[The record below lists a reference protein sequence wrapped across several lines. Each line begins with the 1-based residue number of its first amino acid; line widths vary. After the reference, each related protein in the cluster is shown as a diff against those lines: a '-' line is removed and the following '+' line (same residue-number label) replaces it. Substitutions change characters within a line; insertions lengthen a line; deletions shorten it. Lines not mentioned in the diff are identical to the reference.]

1 MENDEFL
8 KIKLLKKYLYCIESI
23 MGTITGYFK
32 TKSIHSAIELR
43 TDYE

>member
-1 MENDEFL
+1 MHN
-8 KIKLLKKYLYCIESI
+8 ESI